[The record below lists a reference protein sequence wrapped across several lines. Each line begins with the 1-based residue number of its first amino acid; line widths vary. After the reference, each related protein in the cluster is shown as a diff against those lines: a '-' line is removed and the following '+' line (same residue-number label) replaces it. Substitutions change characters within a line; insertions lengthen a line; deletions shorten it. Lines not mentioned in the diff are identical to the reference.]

1 MNTFL
6 DLVANLNHGLPFD
19 ILNVAVKLI
28 SGQPLSVFNLTGGDR
43 PTNYDITIW
52 LHFQNFELEIIIVNL
67 DRNGSTGMNRTTF
80 DVIKIV
86 TTHCIASRNF
96 FGPVNASQKSFT
108 SKMGIPTKMVRTL
121 PDS

>member
-86 TTHCIASRNF
+86 TTHCIASRKF
-96 FGPVNASQKSFT
+96 YGPLMRHKNHTRQ
-108 SKMGIPTKMVRTL
+108 KMGIPTKMARTL